1 MSTLLQV
8 RAEARP
14 LTPLPVSGVAPG
26 LAAIANGSYPYAKTL
41 YLVMRAPSAGAVQ
54 QYLAFLAS
62 PAGRELLTG
71 LGLQVSPGLI
81 AALRGATMKRP
92 GPLVAR
98 FTTTL
103 AAIVAALLA
112 VVPPVGYFA
121 LAHQYAAG
129 ATHAAGRGRRR
140 PDFRVPRG
148 TAGHVAVPGPPA
160 RGDLAAGLERGPGR

>member
-1 MSTLLQV
+1 M
-8 RAEARP
+8 
-14 LTPLPVSGVAPG
+14 
-26 LAAIANGSYPYAKTL
+26 
-41 YLVMRAPSAGAVQ
+41 Q

-71 LGLQVSPGLI
+71 FGLQVSPGLI
-81 AALRGATMKRP
+81 AALRGAKMKRP

-121 LAHQYAAG
+121 LAHQHAAG
-129 ATHAAGRGRRR
+129 ASTARGPR
-140 PDFRVPRG
+140 P
-148 TAGHVAVPGPPA
+148 PPA
-160 RGDLAAGLERGPGR
+160 